1 MQNKKSWLVGLSAVA
16 ILAFAPLVA
25 HATPPPEDN
34 VYVNCSTG
42 VSPFT
47 PTTVTS
53 GKSQEVQVTCN
64 AGDVALGG
72 GVEVVNPPLPLDAQ
86 TITSTPEN
94 SFLLSNTTPIGWQVV
109 LQNTSINSQCYYT
122 KTPPVKLCPSVDFRV
137 CVSCLQQPATP

>member
-25 HATPPPEDN
+25 HATPPEDN

-72 GVEVVNPPLPLDAQ
+72 GVEVVNPPLPLDAPVIAFTQ
-86 TITSTPEN
+86 RPRIRSCSQHN
-94 SFLLSNTTPIGWQVV
+94 SGRLAGGA
-109 LQNTSINSQCYYT
+109 T
-122 KTPPVKLCPSVDFRV
+122 KHLD
-137 CVSCLQQPATP
+137 